1 MPKPGKPQLSTALDR
16 KRTAKRAEREFPYI
30 VELAVPRSGLDVSLS
45 RKVTQFHSAR
55 DIPLRFGRTR
65 LQDGQLFCRYCFSD
79 PRLADRFRAQFASA
93 TDNK

>member
-1 MPKPGKPQLSTALDR
+1 MPKPGQPQSSTVPAR
-16 KRTAKRAEREFPYI
+16 RTTAHRTEHEFPYI

-45 RKVTQFHSAR
+45 RKVTLFHSTR

-79 PRLADRFRAQFASA
+79 PRLAETFRAQFASEA
-93 TDNK
+93 DNE